1 MYCPNCSAEATTDQ
15 KFCRSCGMELQAVAG
30 LIKDQSP
37 MVQPDR
43 AQKATAN
50 LKAMVTWG
58 FIIMFGAVAV
68 GASLK
73 LLSKENIQPLGAA
86 TPYVSVIALIAAF
99 FGMALLCYPFLAQTW
114 IKAPSRRPAVDKPK
128 PTIKLLPEEQPHVT
142 EQTTEFLQGS
152 EARLDARVT
161 GPQNE

>member
-1 MYCPNCSAEATTDQ
+1 
-15 KFCRSCGMELQAVAG
+15 
-30 LIKDQSP
+30 

-43 AQKATAN
+43 ARTPTAN
-50 LKAMVTWG
+50 LKAMVSWG
-58 FIIMFGAVAV
+58 FILMFGAVAV

-73 LLSKENIQPLGAA
+73 FLSKENIQPLGAA

-114 IKAPSRRPAVDKPK
+114 IKAPSGRPAVNRPK
-128 PTIKLLPEEQPHVT
+128 PTIKLLPEEQPRVT
-142 EQTTEFLQGS
+142 EQTTEFLEGS

>member
-1 MYCPNCSAEATTDQ
+1 
-15 KFCRSCGMELQAVAG
+15 
-30 LIKDQSP
+30 
-37 MVQPDR
+37 MVQPDQ
-43 AQKATAN
+43 AQKAKAN

-58 FIIMFGAVAV
+58 FMVMFGAVAV

-86 TPYVSVIALIAAF
+86 TPYVSVMALIAAF
-99 FGMALLCYPFLAQTW
+99 LGMGLLCYPFPAQTW

-128 PTIKLLPEEQPHVT
+128 PTIKLLPEEQPRVT
-142 EQTTEFLQGS
+142 EQTTEFLRGS

>member
-1 MYCPNCSAEATTDQ
+1 
-15 KFCRSCGMELQAVAG
+15 
-30 LIKDQSP
+30 
-37 MVQPDR
+37 
-43 AQKATAN
+43 
-50 LKAMVTWG
+50 
-58 FIIMFGAVAV
+58 MFGAVAV

-73 LLSKENIQPLGAA
+73 ILSKENIQPLGAA

-99 FGMALLCYPFLAQTW
+99 FGMGLLCYPFLAQTW

-128 PTIKLLPEEQPHVT
+128 STIKLLPEEQPRVT

-152 EARLDARVT
+152 EAQLDARVT

>member
-1 MYCPNCSAEATTDQ
+1 MYCPNCSAEASTDQ

-43 AQKATAN
+43 ARTPTAN
-50 LKAMVTWG
+50 LKAMVSWG
-58 FIIMFGAVAV
+58 FILMFGAVAV

-73 LLSKENIQPLGAA
+73 FLSKENIQPLGAA

-114 IKAPSRRPAVDKPK
+114 IKAPSGRPAVNRPK
-128 PTIKLLPEEQPHVT
+128 PTIKLLPEEQPRVT
-142 EQTTEFLQGS
+142 EQTTEFLEGS

>member
-1 MYCPNCSAEATTDQ
+1 
-15 KFCRSCGMELQAVAG
+15 
-30 LIKDQSP
+30 

-58 FIIMFGAVAV
+58 FIIMFVAVAV

-73 LLSKENIQPLGAA
+73 ILSKENIQPLGAA

-99 FGMALLCYPFLAQTW
+99 FGMGLLCYPFLAQTW
-114 IKAPSRRPAVDKPK
+114 IKAPSRRSAVDKPK
-128 PTIKLLPEEQPHVT
+128 STIKLLPEEQPRVT

>member
-1 MYCPNCSAEATTDQ
+1 
-15 KFCRSCGMELQAVAG
+15 MELESVAG

-43 AQKATAN
+43 ARTPTAN
-50 LKAMVTWG
+50 LKAMVSWG
-58 FIIMFGAVAV
+58 FILMFGAVAV

-73 LLSKENIQPLGAA
+73 FLSKENIQPLGAA

-114 IKAPSRRPAVDKPK
+114 IKAPSGRPAVNRPK
-128 PTIKLLPEEQPHVT
+128 PTIKLLPEEQPRVT
-142 EQTTEFLQGS
+142 EQTTEFLEGS